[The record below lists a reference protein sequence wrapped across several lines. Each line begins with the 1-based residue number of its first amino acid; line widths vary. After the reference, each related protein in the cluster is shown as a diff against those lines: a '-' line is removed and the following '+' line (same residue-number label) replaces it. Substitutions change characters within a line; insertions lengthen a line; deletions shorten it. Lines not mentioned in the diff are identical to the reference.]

1 MASNFLFGV
10 DVTPSPMI
18 GIIGDFYINTDT
30 KFVWVKKIDGWKMYG
45 ILSNYIKD
53 SSISGS
59 ISSGSVL
66 SLSGIILQI
75 SDLLN
80 DFWGWI
86 KVQDGQTIALIAL
99 IILFAIVYLLD

>member
-10 DVTPSPMI
+10 DVTPSPTI

-30 KFVWVKKIDGWKMYG
+30 KFVWIKKIDGWKMYG

-53 SSISGS
+53 SSGSSGS
-59 ISSGSVL
+59 TSVL

-75 SDLLN
+75 SDLLT

-99 IILFAIVYLLD
+99 VILFAIVYLID